1 MRIPL
6 SLPERSISDA
16 KLYMGNPN
24 PNDAIES
31 LIDSYGVLVADNR
44 KLRARVQ
51 QLDAESSELDQLVIK
66 LQALAR
72 QIDEL

>member
-16 KLYMGNPN
+16 KLYMGNSN
-24 PNDAIES
+24 TDDAVES

-51 QLDAESSELDQLVIK
+51 QLDFESTELDRLVSK